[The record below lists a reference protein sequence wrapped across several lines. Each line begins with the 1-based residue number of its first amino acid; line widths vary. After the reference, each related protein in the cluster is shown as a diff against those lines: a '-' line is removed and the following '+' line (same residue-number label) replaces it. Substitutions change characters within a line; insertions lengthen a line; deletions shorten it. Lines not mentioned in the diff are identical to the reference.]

1 MSDHLPILVVEPEP
15 DLREQLIALLEEAGY
30 AAEAVDD
37 GEEMRRAFDWEDYR
51 CAIIDAHQPK
61 GNAQGMA
68 LARYAALHG
77 CRVILIPDFPD
88 EQESLRASGYLV
100 ANVPL
105 RTAELIPL
113 IEEAMRP
120 IES

>member
-1 MSDHLPILVVEPEP
+1 MSDRLPILVVEPDP
-15 DLREQLIALLEEAGY
+15 DVREQLTALLEEAGY

-37 GEEMRRAFDWEDYR
+37 GEEMRRAFDWEDFR
-51 CAIIDAHQPK
+51 CAIIDAHQPG

-68 LARYAALHG
+68 LARYAALRG
-77 CRVILIPDFPD
+77 CKVIVIPDHP
-88 EQESLRASGYLV
+88 EEEESLRAAGYLV

-105 RTAELIPL
+105 RVADIVPL
-113 IEEAMRP
+113 IEEATRR